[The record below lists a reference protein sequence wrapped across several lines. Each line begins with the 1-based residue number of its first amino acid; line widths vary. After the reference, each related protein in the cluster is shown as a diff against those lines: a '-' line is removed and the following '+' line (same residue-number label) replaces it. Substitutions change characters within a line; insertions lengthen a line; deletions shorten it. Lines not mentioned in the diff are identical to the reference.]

1 MRVGLTGPFRDLSI
15 GTKMLAIILPLI
27 AIPMIILGAVGY
39 ISSAR
44 EAAASGAR
52 YLKERG
58 SDLRAVADNPS
69 IRDYFDNRHYGLL
82 EEAEVYRR
90 DLERSLLQFAERL
103 NSNETIYR
111 AVRYVDDHGIE
122 IAKITDSRVEPDHED
137 VSQSSVFLAI
147 KQLQPN
153 EIYASP
159 IRPQMTYAIP
169 VYETSGGSGAP
180 VFQGAV
186 VLDFLYPIEEF
197 RRSSRLIALTFI
209 VITSTSLAGAL
220 LLTVNRVR
228 RFTHPIRRLAD
239 AANLIAAG
247 QRDIVVNI
255 DTKDEVGRL
264 AHSFNEMAAALK
276 LNEEALQRKIVE
288 TTALYE
294 IGQEISAQVTL
305 QPTLD
310 LIVKRGCT
318 LLKSEVSL
326 LALRE
331 DGRDEFV
338 LRARTGDRSEAAAGI
353 RFRPGEGLGGQVVS
367 SGAPVR
373 VGDYLG
379 EYAQSPFVPIV
390 REMSLRSFVAVPLK
404 ADQKVI
410 GVLYVLSAAPNKFND
425 DDIQLLAALATQ
437 ATISINNAKLYQQV
451 QEHAE
456 QLEARIADRTRQLR
470 ELNEKLQEAS
480 KHKSEFLA
488 NMSHELRTPMNA
500 IIGFTRLVMRRS
512 KDQLPPRQYENLQK
526 SLTSAEHLLTLIN
539 QILDLS
545 KIEAGRL
552 EVYASRFHLDGLVG
566 DCLRTVEPMV
576 RSDGLE
582 LLAKLDQDI
591 PEFISD
597 QDKLKRILLNLLS
610 NAVKFTEHG
619 RVTVSARH
627 SAGWASI
634 SVSDT
639 GSGIPADKLELI
651 FEEFRQ
657 LDGGV
662 TRQHGGT
669 GLGLSISR
677 HLARL
682 LGGDIVVDSTLGQG
696 STFTVNVPLR
706 LPSTEIVDA
715 DGGVPAPATASTI

>member
-1 MRVGLTGPFRDLSI
+1 MRVGLTRPFRDLSI

-39 ISSAR
+39 ISSAG
-44 EAAASGAR
+44 EATASGAR

-58 SDLRAVADNPS
+58 SDLRAIADNPS

-90 DLERSLLQFAERL
+90 DLERSLLQFAQRL

-111 AVRYVDDHGIE
+111 TVRYVDDHGIE
-122 IAKITDSRVEPDHED
+122 IAKITGSVVEPVHED
-137 VSQSSVFLAI
+137 LGQSSIFLAI

-153 EIYASP
+153 EIYASSIDP
-159 IRPQMTYAIP
+159 EMTYAIP

-180 VFQGAV
+180 IFQGAV
-186 VLDFLYPIEEF
+186 ILDFLYPIEEF
-197 RRSSRLIALTFI
+197 RRSSRVIALTFI
-209 VITSTSLAGAL
+209 IITSASLAGAI
-220 LLTVNRVR
+220 LLTVYRVR
-228 RFTHPIRRLAD
+228 RLTYPIRRLAD

-247 QRDIVVNI
+247 QRDIDVTI

-276 LNEEALQRKIVE
+276 RNEEALQRKIVE

-310 LIVKRGCT
+310 LIVKRACT

-331 DGRDEFV
+331 DGSDEFV
-338 LRARTGDRSEAAAGI
+338 IRARTGDRSEAAAGI

-367 SGAPVR
+367 TGAPMR

-379 EYAQSPFVPIV
+379 EYSHSPFVPIV

-404 ADQKVI
+404 ADQQVI
-410 GVLYVLSAAPNKFND
+410 GVLFVLSAAPHKFD
-425 DDIQLLAALATQ
+425 EEDIQLLAALATQ
-437 ATISINNAKLYQQV
+437 ATISINNATLYQQV

-470 ELNEKLQEAS
+470 ELNEKLEEAS
-480 KHKSEFLA
+480 RHKSEFLA

-512 KDQLPPRQYENLQK
+512 KDQLAPRQYENLQK

-552 EVYASRFHLDGLVG
+552 EVYASRFRLDGLVEE
-566 DCLRTVEPMV
+566 CLRTVEPMV

-582 LLAKLDQDI
+582 LLSKVDQDI

-597 QDKLKRILLNLLS
+597 EDKLKQILLNLLS
-610 NAVKFTEHG
+610 NAVKFTERG
-619 RVTVSARH
+619 RITVSAQH

-657 LDGGV
+657 VDGGA

-696 STFTVNVPLR
+696 STFTVNVPVH
-706 LPSTEIVDA
+706 LPSAEFEDVGSNVA
-715 DGGVPAPATASTI
+715 KRSTGSPR